1 MRFLFKCLHFFL
13 LDVKEMVYFALW
25 LLFLWRVFL
34 KKKKSLKKLCSKT
47 CMFIIV
53 DLMGPVANMGVNI
66 FNYVLLC
73 AGIQHILSILS
84 KNN

>member
-1 MRFLFKCLHFFL
+1 
-13 LDVKEMVYFALW
+13 
-25 LLFLWRVFL
+25 
-34 KKKKSLKKLCSKT
+34 
-47 CMFIIV
+47 MFIIV